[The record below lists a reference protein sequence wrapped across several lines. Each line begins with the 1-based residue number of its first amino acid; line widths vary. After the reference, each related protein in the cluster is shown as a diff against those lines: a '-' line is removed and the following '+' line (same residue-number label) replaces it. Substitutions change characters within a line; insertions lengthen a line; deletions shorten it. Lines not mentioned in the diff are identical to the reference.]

1 MEGWPFLLCI
11 CQGKVRNLRRAAEAE
26 GEPAAVAAVDVAVG
40 IAEFDEAA
48 GVFEYGEERLTED
61 AELAA
66 VGVASQGQGDA
77 MGGSVVDVFGG
88 LGGLAR
94 GGVCEQDRGDVFG
107 QILDGLLHV
116 ILALCLEMGT
126 VHRVVDA
133 EHVEVLAGHFAALI
147 DEDVDARFG

>member
-1 MEGWPFLLCI
+1 M
-11 CQGKVRNLRRAAEAE
+11 
-26 GEPAAVAAVDVAVG
+26 DVAVG
-40 IAEFDEAA
+40 IAELDEAA
-48 GVFEYGEERLTED
+48 GVFEDGEERLTED

-77 MGGSVVDVFGG
+77 MGGSVVDAFGVMG
-88 LGGLAR
+88 K
-94 GGVCEQDRGDVFG
+94 QDRRDIFG

-133 EHVEVLAGHFAALI
+133 EHVKIPAGHFAALI